1 LALGAFVLDGV
12 ARYQGLSVMRIM
24 VLASL
29 VGVLAGLRSM
39 MPLAAVSWAA
49 ATSRLNLSRSW
60 LAFLGYRVTPFVLS
74 IIAIAE
80 LVVDQLPSTPS
91 RKVPIQF
98 GARVFTGA
106 AAAAILGIPRAHWI
120 AALVA
125 GAIGAIIGTY
135 AGAMARGLLAVRLGD
150 RAAAVVE
157 DVFAIL
163 LAALV
168 VFSL

>member
-1 LALGAFVLDGV
+1 
-12 ARYQGLSVMRIM
+12 MRLMI
-24 VLASL
+24 LASL

-60 LAFLGYRVTPFVLS
+60 LAFLGYWVTPFVLS
-74 IIAIAE
+74 TIAMAE

-98 GARVFTGA
+98 GTRILTGG
-106 AAAAILGIPRAHWI
+106 AAAAILGIPSTQWI
-120 AALVA
+120 TTLVL

-135 AGAMARGLLAVRLGD
+135 VGAMARGWLAVKLGD
-150 RAAAVVE
+150 HAAAVVE
-157 DVFAIL
+157 DVFAIS